1 MPHIKPYP
9 TGRIPSSPFS
19 RRYVPGYLHDVP
31 PGQIRLLNRNV
42 LLLLLTAL
50 FWSLGGVLIKSID
63 WNPVAIAGSRSLIAV
78 CLIAVLRPSVL
89 SRLSWTSFFGGVA
102 YTLTVVLFV
111 VSTKLTTAANAIFL
125 QYTAPIYIALLS
137 PWLLREQVRRSDWIL
152 IGIAFGG
159 IALFFCDRLSL
170 EGTWGVIAALA
181 SGFSY
186 AWLTVLMRREKSA
199 SPEATVFIGNLMTV
213 LVAAPAM
220 WPPVNL
226 GHNWPWLI
234 ALGVVQLTI
243 PYLLY
248 ARAIRRVRALDASLI
263 SMIEPILNPIWV
275 MLAVGEH
282 PTQWSIAGGGIVLGT
297 SLLRSIMASRK
308 PQSGFALGSPG
319 MTNDR

>member
-1 MPHIKPYP
+1 M
-9 TGRIPSSPFS
+9 
-19 RRYVPGYLHDVP
+19 
-31 PGQIRLLNRNV
+31 NRNV

-50 FWSLGGVLIKSID
+50 FWSLGGVFIKSID

-89 SRLSWTSFFGGVA
+89 RRFSWTAFFGGVA

-111 VSTKLTTAANAIFL
+111 VATKLTTAANAIFL

-137 PWLLREQVRRSDWIL
+137 PWLLQEQVRRSDWIL

-199 SPEATVFIGNLMTV
+199 SPETTVFIGNLMTV

-226 GHNWPWLI
+226 GHNWPWLM
-234 ALGVVQLTI
+234 ALGVIQLTI

-263 SMIEPILNPIWV
+263 SMIEPILNPVWV
-275 MLAVGEH
+275 MFAVGEH
-282 PTQWSIAGGGIVLGT
+282 PTPWSIAGGGIVLGS
-297 SLLRSIMASRK
+297 SLLRSILASRES
-308 PQSGFALGSPG
+308 QSALITPAPEAVNSPEA
-319 MTNDR
+319 RSE

>member
-1 MPHIKPYP
+1 MRDPQSCSHSARIGSAERQAPNAERQ
-9 TGRIPSSPFS
+9 TGK
-19 RRYVPGYLHDVP
+19 Y
-31 PGQIRLLNRNV
+31 V

-63 WNPVAIAGSRSLIAV
+63 WNPVAIAGLRSLIAV
-78 CLIAVLRPSVL
+78 CLIAVIRPSVL
-89 SRLSWTSFFGGVA
+89 RRFSWTSFFGGVA

-137 PWLLREQVRRSDWIL
+137 PWLLQERVRRIDWIL
-152 IGIAFGG
+152 IGIAFAG

-181 SGFSY
+181 SGISY

-234 ALGVVQLTI
+234 ALGLVQLTI

-248 ARAIRRVRALDASLI
+248 ARAIRHVRALDASLI

-275 MLAVGEH
+275 MFAVGEH
-282 PTQWSIAGGGIVLGT
+282 PTQWTIAGGAIVLGT
-297 SLLRSIMASRK
+297 SLLRSILASRES
-308 PQSGFALGSPG
+308 QSVLITPAPEAVQEE
-319 MTNDR
+319 R

>member
-1 MPHIKPYP
+1 
-9 TGRIPSSPFS
+9 
-19 RRYVPGYLHDVP
+19 VPGYLHDVP
-31 PGQIRLLNRNV
+31 PGQIRLLNKNV

-89 SRLSWTSFFGGVA
+89 RRFSWTSFFGGVA

-137 PWLLREQVRRSDWIL
+137 PWLLQERVRRIDWIL
-152 IGIAFGG
+152 IGIAFAG

-181 SGFSY
+181 SGISY

-199 SPEATVFIGNLMTV
+199 SPEAAVFIGNLMTV
-213 LVAAPAM
+213 LVAVPAM
-220 WPPVNL
+220 WPPINL

-248 ARAIRRVRALDASLI
+248 ARAIRHVRALDASLI

-275 MLAVGEH
+275 MFAVGER
-282 PTQWSIAGGGIVLGT
+282 PTQWTIAGGAIVLGT
-297 SLLRSIMASRK
+297 SLLRSILASRES
-308 PQSGFALGSPG
+308 QSVLITPAPEAVQEE
-319 MTNDR
+319 R

>member
-1 MPHIKPYP
+1 
-9 TGRIPSSPFS
+9 
-19 RRYVPGYLHDVP
+19 
-31 PGQIRLLNRNV
+31 LNRNV
-42 LLLLLTAL
+42 LLLLLTAF

-89 SRLSWTSFFGGVA
+89 RRFSWTSFFGGMA

-275 MLAVGEH
+275 MFAVGEH

-308 PQSGFALGSPG
+308 SESGSELALGSSG

>member
-1 MPHIKPYP
+1 
-9 TGRIPSSPFS
+9 
-19 RRYVPGYLHDVP
+19 
-31 PGQIRLLNRNV
+31 
-42 LLLLLTAL
+42 
-50 FWSLGGVLIKSID
+50 LGGVLIKSID

-89 SRLSWTSFFGGVA
+89 RRFSWTAFLGGMA

-152 IGIAFGG
+152 ISIAFGG

-213 LVAAPAM
+213 VVAAPAM

-275 MLAVGEH
+275 MFAVGEH

-308 PQSGFALGSPG
+308 SESVLITPAPEAIQEE
-319 MTNDR
+319 R

>member
-1 MPHIKPYP
+1 
-9 TGRIPSSPFS
+9 
-19 RRYVPGYLHDVP
+19 
-31 PGQIRLLNRNV
+31 LNRNV
-42 LLLLLTAL
+42 LLLLLTAF

-89 SRLSWTSFFGGVA
+89 RRFSWTSFFGGMA

-275 MLAVGEH
+275 MFAVGEH

-308 PQSGFALGSPG
+308 SESGSELVLGSSG